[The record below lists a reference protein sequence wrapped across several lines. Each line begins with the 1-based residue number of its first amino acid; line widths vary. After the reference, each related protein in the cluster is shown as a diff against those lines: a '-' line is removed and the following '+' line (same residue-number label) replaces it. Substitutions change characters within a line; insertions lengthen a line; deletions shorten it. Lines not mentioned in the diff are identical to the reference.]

1 MAVSKEK
8 LAEMLAEKTD
18 LSKTKAGEVITAMQ
32 EAITECLSK
41 GEKVTLVG
49 FGTFETRHRAATT
62 GRNPRTGEEI
72 QIAAANKPAFR
83 AGKALKEAVN

>member
-8 LAEMLAEKTD
+8 LAELVATKTD
-18 LSKTKAGEVITAMQ
+18 LSKAKAGEVISAVQ
-32 EAITECLSK
+32 EAITECLGK

-72 QIAAANKPAFR
+72 QIPAANKPAFR
-83 AGKALKEAVN
+83 AGKGLKEAVN